1 MSKSSLFTPAR
12 LALLLVGAA
21 LAVAIAAVVNLTTPG
36 PADAAE
42 PPFPKDAPWLNVGRP
57 LTPKDVRGHV
67 VLLDFFTPGC
77 INCIHVLPET
87 DKLEKEFGKR
97 LLVVG
102 VNSPKFT
109 ASQKSG
115 NIEGFIQRYDIRHPI
130 VTDKG
135 MVLWKHY
142 NVFAWPTQV
151 LLGPKGKVINTYV
164 GEGKYGAI
172 RADVIKTLAQA
183 RKAGTLS
190 HEPLPLKPMAHKSG
204 GLLQPGKVAV
214 SDRYVAVT
222 DSGHNRVILLDH
234 AGKVLK
240 VIGNGKRGDRDGA
253 PDQAEFDGPQGLA
266 FDGNTLYV
274 ADTTNAL
281 IRAVALPSG
290 KVSTVAGNGKHG
302 LGVMSYRAARSVG
315 LSSPWGLQVV
325 GDKLYIAMA
334 GIHQIWRLDIAEKRI
349 GPFAGSGSEGIA
361 DGPLGRASFAQSS
374 ALAYHDGQLYVA
386 DPEASAV
393 RRIGLDKGE
402 VETLIG
408 QGLFKF
414 GLKNGA
420 AGQALLQHDQGLT
433 YLNGRLYIADT
444 FNNAIRVLDLNSKQV
459 KTLATGLSQPGG
471 VAVLDKHTL
480 LVADTNAD
488 RIVTVDVDKG
498 TVSPWSIKG
507 L

>member
-1 MSKSSLFTPAR
+1 MPKNPIITPAR

-21 LAVAIAAVVNLTTPG
+21 LAVAIAAVVNLTTLSS
-36 PADAAE
+36 ADAAE
-42 PPFPKDAPWLNVGRP
+42 PPFPDGAPWLNVARP
-57 LTPKDVRGHV
+57 LTPEDLHGHV

-87 DKLEKEFGKR
+87 DKLGKEFGKR
-97 LLVVG
+97 LLVIG
-102 VNSPKFT
+102 VNSPKFK
-109 ASQKSG
+109 ASQQTG
-115 NIEGFIQRYDIRHPI
+115 NVEGFVQRYDIRHPI
-130 VTDKG
+130 ITDKG

-142 NVFAWPTQV
+142 HVFAWPTQI
-151 LLGPKGKVINTYV
+151 LLGPKGKVVNVYV
-164 GEGKYGAI
+164 GEGKYAAI
-172 RADVIKTLAQA
+172 REDVIKTLAKA
-183 RKAGTLS
+183 RKAGTLNDK
-190 HEPLPLKPMAHKSG
+190 PLPLKPMAHKKG

-234 AGKVLK
+234 DGKVLK
-240 VIGNGKRGDRDGA
+240 VIGDGRRGARDGA

-266 FDGNTLYV
+266 FDGDTLYV

-302 LGVMSYRAARSVG
+302 FGVVGYHGARSVG

-325 GDKLYIAMA
+325 GGKLYIAMA
-334 GIHQIWRLDIAEKRI
+334 GIHQIWRLDIGEKRI

-374 ALAYHDGQLYVA
+374 ALAYHDGQLFVA

-393 RRIGLDKGE
+393 RRIDLDKGE
-402 VETLIG
+402 VETLVG

-414 GLKNGA
+414 GLNNGA
-420 AGQALLQHDQGLT
+420 AGQALLQHDQGLA
-433 YLNGRLYIADT
+433 YLDGRLYIADT
-444 FNNAIRVLDLNSKQV
+444 FNNAIRVLDLGSNWV
-459 KTLATGLSQPGG
+459 KTLAKGLSQPGG
-471 VAVLDKHTL
+471 LAVLGPHTL

-488 RIVTVDVDKG
+488 RLVTVNIESG
-498 TVSPWSIKG
+498 QLAPWPVKG